1 MIRQFSH
8 RFLLTV
14 LASALALGATG
25 CSNNKGYTPTSTVG
39 TGVVLS
45 ASGTTSLTPGGSV
58 ILGATV
64 LNDVNNQGVTWSL
77 SGPGTLSAATTTQV
91 TYFAPAT
98 LNGTTTATITA
109 TSIADTTMTSNASVV
124 TTGTP
129 QLQPQ
134 TSLPANQHIG
144 YGTGISV
151 SGGVAPYVWA
161 VVAGQLPP
169 GLALNGSTGGVLGIS
184 GTPTALGTW
193 TFTVRVTDANSRVS
207 QGDYTIQVN
216 PQLSCLLSGTFAY
229 KLNGFSKTGA
239 PATRAGLF
247 TVDSNGIVTGVQDL
261 KSDIGTRIGEQVT
274 TGQCQN
280 QNGNHGTITFNSA
293 SGQLVFDWAVL
304 ASLNDAFMQETDGSG
319 IAGTASLVRV
329 DSSATTAANKP
340 NIAGNYAFGVFG
352 TDAQHERLGM
362 VGNVVI
368 DASGAIQPGGTA
380 DANGSLATLIRSPLT
395 GAFTADPVAGH
406 AGRGTLVL
414 HAGGIAYEFV
424 YYVVTGR
431 DGRRIYLMESDNNA
445 TSPLLVGD
453 LTPQPVAVAPATPF
467 SSNSFAP
474 AASGTTAFTPAILE
488 LWSATGTH
496 YPTSSTALGQFFSAS
511 PTSGVDLVLD
521 TATGGSNNLGQ
532 LYGSTYAVDPNSG
545 RITISFGSGTAAR
558 DIVGYLTG
566 TSTGY
571 VVETTPNVGN
581 GYGFLEAQTGIPY
594 SNFQGG
600 SYLGATILPPAISP
614 IALLATVTVQGGVF
628 GGGLVGQYALNNNTG
643 RGLAVLGRDVFGGS
657 GLVFYILNDSKL
669 VLMGN
674 GANAINSQMG
684 YLFY

>member
-1 MIRQFSH
+1 MIRQFFH
-8 RFLLTV
+8 RFV
-14 LASALALGATG
+14 LSTLVTALAFGATG

-64 LNDVNNQGVTWSL
+64 LNDVNSQGVTWAL

-144 YGTGISV
+144 YGTGVSV
-151 SGGVAPYVWA
+151 SGGVSPYVWTI
-161 VVAGQLPP
+161 VAGQLPP
-169 GLALNGSTGGVLGIS
+169 GLALNGSTGAVLGIS
-184 GTPTALGTW
+184 GTPSALGTW

-207 QGDYTIQVN
+207 QGNYTIQVN
-216 PQLSCLLSGTFAY
+216 PQNSCLLAGTFAY
-229 KLNGFSKTGA
+229 KLNGFSKSGA

-261 KSDIGTRIGEQVT
+261 KSDIGTRIGEAVT

-280 QNGNHGTITFNSA
+280 QNGNHGTITFTSA
-293 SGQLVFDWAVL
+293 TGQLVFDWAIL
-304 ASLNDAFMQETDGSG
+304 ASLNDAYMQETDGSG
-319 IAGTASLVRV
+319 IAGTASVVRV
-329 DSSATTAANKP
+329 DSSATTSANAA
-340 NIAGNYAFGVFG
+340 NIAGNYAFGVVG
-352 TDAQHERLGM
+352 TDAQQERVGV
-362 VGNVVI
+362 VGNI
-368 DASGAIQPGGTA
+368 GIAASGAIQAGGTA
-380 DANGSLATLIRSPLT
+380 DGNGSLATLVRSPLT
-395 GAFTADPVAGH
+395 GTFTADPNAAY

-414 HAGGIAYEFV
+414 HAGGVAYQFV

-431 DGRRIYLMESDNNA
+431 DGRRIYLMESDDNS
-445 TSPLLVGD
+445 TSPILVGD

-467 SSNSFAP
+467 SAHSFAP
-474 AASGTTAFTPAILE
+474 PASGTTEFTPAILE
-488 LWSATGTH
+488 LWSSTGTH
-496 YPTSSTALGQFFSAS
+496 YPTSSTALGQFFASS
-511 PTSGVDLVLD
+511 PTSGVVLLLD
-521 TATGGSNNLGQ
+521 SATGGSNNLGQ
-532 LYGSTYAVDPNSG
+532 VYASSYTVDPNSG
-545 RITISFGSGTAAR
+545 RITISFGTGTGAR
-558 DIVGYLTG
+558 EIVGYLTG
-566 TSTGY
+566 TSSGY
-571 VVETTPNVGN
+571 VLETTPNVGN
-581 GYGFLEAQTGIPY
+581 GFGYLEPQTGIPY

-600 SYLGATILPPAISP
+600 TYLGTTILPPSISP
-614 IALLATVTVQGGVF
+614 ISLLATVTVQGGTF
-628 GGGLVGQYALNNNTG
+628 GGGLIGQYALNNNTG

>member
-8 RFLLTV
+8 RFLLPV

-239 PATRAGLF
+239 PATRAA
-247 TVDSNGIVTGVQDL
+247 
-261 KSDIGTRIGEQVT
+261 R
-274 TGQCQN
+274 
-280 QNGNHGTITFNSA
+280 
-293 SGQLVFDWAVL
+293 
-304 ASLNDAFMQETDGSG
+304 
-319 IAGTASLVRV
+319 R
-329 DSSATTAANKP
+329 
-340 NIAGNYAFGVFG
+340 
-352 TDAQHERLGM
+352 
-362 VGNVVI
+362 
-368 DASGAIQPGGTA
+368 
-380 DANGSLATLIRSPLT
+380 
-395 GAFTADPVAGH
+395 
-406 AGRGTLVL
+406 AGR
-414 HAGGIAYEFV
+414 A
-424 YYVVTGR
+424 
-431 DGRRIYLMESDNNA
+431 S
-445 TSPLLVGD
+445 
-453 LTPQPVAVAPATPF
+453 APSVCRA
-467 SSNSFAP
+467 
-474 AASGTTAFTPAILE
+474 
-488 LWSATGTH
+488 
-496 YPTSSTALGQFFSAS
+496 
-511 PTSGVDLVLD
+511 
-521 TATGGSNNLGQ
+521 
-532 LYGSTYAVDPNSG
+532 
-545 RITISFGSGTAAR
+545 
-558 DIVGYLTG
+558 
-566 TSTGY
+566 
-571 VVETTPNVGN
+571 
-581 GYGFLEAQTGIPY
+581 
-594 SNFQGG
+594 
-600 SYLGATILPPAISP
+600 
-614 IALLATVTVQGGVF
+614 
-628 GGGLVGQYALNNNTG
+628 
-643 RGLAVLGRDVFGGS
+643 
-657 GLVFYILNDSKL
+657 KL
-669 VLMGN
+669 K
-674 GANAINSQMG
+674 
-684 YLFY
+684 